1 MTVTGVRTDSGED
14 LPVKVEVW
22 RPRPGRTIDDVN
34 CRWDEANFGLPER
47 NYDPALS
54 SGIRGGQRTVPVF
67 NNVRK
72 VRCTWAETDL
82 HKTHGLST
90 ARGGG
95 GIHCEVIG
103 IPRVPAGTSIM
114 LPDGTMP
121 SLDAAPADGS
131 GGRQRGRRLPMV

>member
-1 MTVTGVRTDSGED
+1 MTGVRTDSGED
-14 LPVKVEVW
+14 LPVKVEVCLLGMDSEW
-22 RPRPGRTIDDVN
+22 
-34 CRWDEANFGLPER
+34 WDEVNLGLPER

-54 SGIRGGQRTVPVF
+54 SGITTGQRTVPVF

-103 IPRVPAGTSIM
+103 IPDGSSIM
-114 LPDGTMP
+114 LPDGTMQG
-121 SLDAAPADGS
+121 LDAAPADGS